1 MKMSD
6 MFHLP
11 LVGSESP
18 FVRDSSGNCVI
29 YAQSKLND
37 ISELE
42 RVSRAKHAVH
52 AINNHDKLT
61 EQNAKL
67 VEMLNEIIKEADY
80 SYALDVDLYDSA
92 NQLLT
97 EIKEQNNDSTQA
109 CQVN

>member
-1 MKMSD
+1 MSKEIKMSD
-6 MFHLP
+6 MFDLP

-42 RVSRAKHAVH
+42 RISRAKHAVH

-67 VEMLNEIIKEADY
+67 VGLIEALLDIPSVRRQLDDEI
-80 SYALDVDLYDSA
+80 LDNISD
-92 NQLLT
+92 LLT
-97 EIKEQNNDSTQA
+97 EIKEQNND
-109 CQVN
+109 